1 MEISK
6 NTEEL
11 KNELGSLKTMKTM
24 EKFDIWANS
33 LNMPAYTNSGNLL
46 LDARHIIDVSCKTAY
61 RAINVAMLQR
71 NWLLG
76 KRIHEEILLGKD
88 RADYGEEIVK
98 NLSIK
103 LTEIYGK
110 GFTKSYL
117 YNFVR
122 FYNTFPDIFQT
133 AIGKCELLS
142 WTHYYL
148 LLDVHD
154 DEARRWYAHEA
165 YTETWSVRTLRRNI
179 ASQYY
184 YRLLQSQ
191 DKKAVAD
198 EMHSLTATTQGD
210 KLEFVKNP
218 MVVEFLGLSPNT
230 DFTESRL
237 ETSIITHLQRF
248 IMELGKGYAFV
259 ARQQHIHTD
268 MGDFYID
275 LVFYNYILKCF
286 MLVDLKTTQISHQDV
301 GQMDMYVRMYDSL
314 KRTEGDNPTIGLI
327 LCSETSADMARY
339 SILKENKQLFQAKY
353 LTFLPTEQQLRHE
366 IELQKEIFLMQQ
378 EENNIKKEDEDNE

>member
-1 MEISK
+1 MS
-6 NTEEL
+6 ND
-11 KNELGSLKTMKTM
+11 
-24 EKFDIWANS
+24 FS
-33 LNMPAYTNSGNLL
+33 LNGLNVPTYTNSGNLL
-46 LDARHIIDVSCKTAY
+46 IDAKHIIDASRNTAY
-61 RAINVAMLQR
+61 RAINVVMLQR

-76 KRIHEEILLGKD
+76 KRIHEEILCGKD
-88 RADYGEEIVK
+88 RADYGAEVVK
-98 NLSIK
+98 NLSK
-103 LTEIYGK
+103 RLTEIYGK
-110 GFTKSYL
+110 GFNKNNLYCFVSFYKIFPTLSGKS
-117 YNFVR
+117 
-122 FYNTFPDIFQT
+122 
-133 AIGKCELLS
+133 ELLS
-142 WTHYYL
+142 WSHYVL
-148 LLDVHD
+148 LLDIQD
-154 DEARRWYAHEA
+154 EEARKWYAHEA
-165 YTETWSVRTLRRNI
+165 FVETWSVRTLRRNI

-191 DKKAVAD
+191 NKQPVAD
-198 EMHSLTATTQGD
+198 EMHRLTAAMQGD

-218 MVVEFLGLSPNT
+218 VVVEFLGLSPNT
-230 DFTESRL
+230 DFSESKL
-237 ETSIITHLQRF
+237 ETSIISHLQHF

-286 MLVDLKTTQISHQDV
+286 MLIDLKTTQISHQDV

-353 LTFLPTEQQLRHE
+353 VTFLPTEEQLRQE
-366 IELQKEIFLMQQ
+366 IEQQKEIFLMQQ
-378 EENNIKKEDEDNE
+378 EMNDSKK

>member
-1 MEISK
+1 MSK
-6 NTEEL
+6 L
-11 KNELGSLKTMKTM
+11 
-24 EKFDIWANS
+24 DIWANG
-33 LNMPAYTNSGNLL
+33 LNMPTYTNTGNLL
-46 LDARHIIDVSCKTAY
+46 TDARQIIDESRKTAY
-61 RAINVAMLQR
+61 RAINVVMLQR

-76 KRIHEEILLGKD
+76 KRIQEEILLGKD
-88 RADYGEEIVK
+88 RADYGAEVIK
-98 NLSIK
+98 NLSK
-103 LTEIYGK
+103 ALTEIYGK
-110 GFTKSYL
+110 GFNKNNLYGFVSFYKIFPTVSGKS
-117 YNFVR
+117 
-122 FYNTFPDIFQT
+122 
-133 AIGKCELLS
+133 EMLS
-142 WTHYYL
+142 WSHYL
-148 LLDVHD
+148 LLINVKD

-198 EMHSLTATTQGD
+198 EMYSLTTTMQGD

-237 ETSIITHLQRF
+237 ETSIITHLQHF

-268 MGDFYID
+268 MGDFHID

-286 MLVDLKTTQISHQDV
+286 MLINLKTTQISHQDV

-353 LTFLPTEQQLRHE
+353 LTFLPTEEQLRQE
-366 IELQKEIFLMQQ
+366 IEQQKEIFLMQR
-378 EENNIKKEDEDNE
+378 EMNKKKNDEDDE